1 MHQLLAARQPAA
13 QDPTAL
19 VRHPHRLH
27 LTPPQQHR
35 QRASVEP
42 VSLSPRLRDPGVIRA
57 DHDHAVHVGLEQPR
71 DLPAAARHLQRD
83 PVRRQQALRQRRE
96 TIRRARHA
104 TDGADLPVLA
114 NRDHTEIAVH
124 IQADRTTNPSRQR
137 HLSPPSTVGLTVS
150 GRTSGTT
157 TQTDTSSQLN
167 PGKSQ
172 GRPNEKHGLEA
183 HRSKRPTRLR
193 SPKKAPVP
201 DEPESSTTTER
212 NLQQGSFMP
221 RKGALSGASNWGRSR
236 RYCSSPNRK
245 PGARSRASRAAA
257 AEARTVEAPP
267 NAGAG
272 AGRSRAARSVVVCAT
287 LARRS
292 RTVRRR

>member
-1 MHQLLAARQPAA
+1 M
-13 QDPTAL
+13 
-19 VRHPHRLH
+19 
-27 LTPPQQHR
+27 
-35 QRASVEP
+35 
-42 VSLSPRLRDPGVIRA
+42 
-57 DHDHAVHVGLEQPR
+57 GLEQPR

-83 PVRRQQALRQRRE
+83 PVRQQALRQRRE

-172 GRPNEKHGLEA
+172 GRPNEKRGSKPIDQNGLPVCVLPRKPLSRMSRKFDH
-183 HRSKRPTRLR
+183 HRAEPSTGQFHASKRSTLGREQLGTLPTL
-193 SPKKAPVP
+193 
-201 DEPESSTTTER
+201 
-212 NLQQGSFMP
+212 LQ
-221 RKGALSGASNWGRSR
+221 
-236 RYCSSPNRK
+236 
-245 PGARSRASRAAA
+245 
-257 AEARTVEAPP
+257 
-267 NAGAG
+267 
-272 AGRSRAARSVVVCAT
+272 
-287 LARRS
+287 
-292 RTVRRR
+292 